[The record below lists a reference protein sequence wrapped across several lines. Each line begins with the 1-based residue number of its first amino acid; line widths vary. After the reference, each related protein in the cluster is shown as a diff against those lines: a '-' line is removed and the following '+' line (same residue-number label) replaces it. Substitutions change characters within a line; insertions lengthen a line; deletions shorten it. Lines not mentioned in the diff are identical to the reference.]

1 MSQKNAFLLC
11 AALAAFVSQG
21 CQPAPIECVCKCDGP
36 PPPGTE
42 VTVVTPGDSDAPAP
56 RAVAKPPEK
65 APRAARAAATPRS
78 KPTPPP
84 SLAREGARKEVPRR
98 ASGRVAHEPGSGT
111 PTTLSDADKK
121 EMITV
126 MTEFANAAGARNLA
140 GMQKWT
146 TGRLGKSL
154 ESAVEKYT
162 ERLFRRTDMFSTG
175 VQKGVTVE
183 SANDVGDGNFDVE
196 YKFGTGDT
204 ARCLLFR
211 EEGKWRLNRL

>member
-1 MSQKNAFLLC
+1 MSQRISFLMC
-11 AALAAFVSQG
+11 AVLTAFVYMG

-42 VTVVTPGDSDAPAP
+42 VTVVEAEAPETPSPRVVSKTPARP
-56 RAVAKPPEK
+56 
-65 APRAARAAATPRS
+65 ARAKRPAAADR
-78 KPTPPP
+78 PTPPAA
-84 SLAREGARKEVPRR
+84 LDRAAGARKSAVPRR
-98 ASGRVAHEPGSGT
+98 ASGRVPHEPGSGT
-111 PTTLSDADKK
+111 PTDLSGADKK
-121 EMITV
+121 EIVTV
-126 MTEFANAAGARNLA
+126 ITEFANAAGARNLA

-162 ERLFRRTDMFSTG
+162 DRLFRRTDIFSTG
-175 VQKGVTVE
+175 VQKGVSVQ

-196 YKFGTGDT
+196 FKFGTGES

-211 EEGKWRLNRL
+211 EDGKWRLNRL

>member
-1 MSQKNAFLLC
+1 M
-11 AALAAFVSQG
+11 
-21 CQPAPIECVCKCDGP
+21 
-36 PPPGTE
+36 
-42 VTVVTPGDSDAPAP
+42 
-56 RAVAKPPEK
+56 
-65 APRAARAAATPRS
+65 
-78 KPTPPP
+78 
-84 SLAREGARKEVPRR
+84 
-98 ASGRVAHEPGSGT
+98 
-111 PTTLSDADKK
+111 
-121 EMITV
+121 